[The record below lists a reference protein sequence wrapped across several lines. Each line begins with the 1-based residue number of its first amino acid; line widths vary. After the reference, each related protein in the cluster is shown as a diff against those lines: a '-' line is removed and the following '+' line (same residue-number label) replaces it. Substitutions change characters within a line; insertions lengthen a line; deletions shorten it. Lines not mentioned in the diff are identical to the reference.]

1 MKLSAVDRR
10 SVPYGVETITGPNA
24 MSTKYLGEAPKPR
37 RNLSGRSPNQMVG
50 AERAAWL
57 INVHYTHTYGHFI
70 QYESPRTM
78 RPKIDELML
87 RLRGL
92 ERGSMAYIMLA
103 RTIRDYERISELLE
117 MMPCR

>member
-1 MKLSAVDRR
+1 MEFIPLDIR
-10 SVPYGVETITGPNA
+10 SVANGVVTITDTRA
-24 MSTKYLGEAPKPR
+24 MSKKYPGEAPQPR
-37 RNLSGRSPNQMVG
+37 LSLSGRTPRQMVG

-57 INVHYTHTYGHFI
+57 INVHYTQTYGHFI

-78 RPKIDELML
+78 RPKISELVI
-87 RLRGL
+87 RLGDL

-117 MMPCR
+117 MMPSR